1 MFLQFYTSLHVFF
14 YKLSGGRIGGRIHKA
29 NVLLLTTTGWK
40 TKKKRTRPLLY
51 LRDGNRLVIVA
62 ANGGREKDP
71 AWWTNL
77 KQNPIG
83 VVQVGNEKETV
94 YAQRA
99 NGSEKER
106 LWALVTSM
114 YPGYNK
120 YHKKTKREISVVV
133 LMPKSA

>member
-1 MFLQFYTSLHVFF
+1 MFLQIYTSLHGF
-14 YKLSGGRIGGRIHKA
+14 YKLSGGRIGGNIHKA

-40 TKKKRTRPLLY
+40 TGKNRTRPLLY
-51 LRDGNRLVIVA
+51 LRDGNRLVVIA
-62 ANGGREKDP
+62 ANGGRETDP
-71 AWWTNL
+71 AWWTSL
-77 KQNPIG
+77 KHNPIG
-83 VVQVGNEKETV
+83 EVQVRNERETV
-94 YAQRA
+94 YAHRA

-120 YHKKTKREISVVV
+120 YRKKTKREISVVV